1 MRLRITTWVMA
12 FVIFFIISP
21 PVMAGPDQQNPAG
34 FTDIYGHWASEAIVL
49 CNIYGFMDGYPDKQ
63 FKPDNNLSRAEAL
76 TLIGRSMG
84 WSIPASGKSTVESG
98 TLSGVWK
105 GFRGYIELAAEKQL
119 ISRDDIVTTDFS
131 KSATRLEVSV
141 WLARALNLNGN
152 GLALKFSDLYTVPIS
167 PLNSLAGVV
176 EAGIITGLPGNR
188 FNPSD
193 PLNRA
198 EMAAML
204 LKMLDSGKITP
215 ITGHHLVGKL
225 VLKDRINNKISLQ
238 TTHGT
243 FTYGIA
249 PYLMVFL
256 YGSASSLDLI
266 NVGDNVKVTLNRAQ
280 KCQIISYYSGNPPT
294 TVQIPPS
301 QGTFTL
307 NGTVKYLDGSML
319 EFKTA
324 DGASLKLPLSPAIK
338 VTEYGNSVTV
348 SSISGGKSGS
358 ITVSGGRVLKV
369 DLYSGSISSNLSGLS
384 GNKGHVI
391 NKYWDSFSVRLDN
404 GTVRVL
410 WLQEGISFLK
420 NGQTTTYA
428 SFKPGTYVELKK
440 VGLSAETVNILE
452 ADRKVFGKV
461 EQVNS
466 KSLTVR
472 DDDNRTVT
480 RDFSPGVQIR
490 DWVGYS
496 MVSDDI
502 RAGSDVE
509 ITLDSND
516 AVTAVLVRESYG
528 IPDGTVEEIWTAGNW
543 RITITDGYGSR
554 RTYYMRENV
563 TVTESGAAR
572 NLGSVVVGMKVR
584 LARDSYDYVTGIEI
598 TGSWALEGRITYIS
612 SSSHGSGQIQIQ
624 RSSGRAESYYLATSV
639 LVRDGYSSRSIS
651 YLSQGMNVRL
661 TLDSAN
667 RVSVIDIT
675 DSSVIEGVV
684 TYIQNTGSRRI
695 EIRAN
700 SGRLEIY
707 YLPEGITVRDWGVT
721 RSLDSVRAGMRVK
734 LYLGINETPIQ
745 IEITGY

>member
-1 MRLRITTWVMA
+1 MRLRIITWIMA
-12 FVIFFIISP
+12 FLIFIISP
-21 PVMAGPDQQNPAG
+21 PAVAGPDQQNPAG

-63 FKPDNNLSRAEAL
+63 FKPDNSLNRAEAL

-98 TLSGVWK
+98 SLSGVWK

-119 ISRDDIVTTDFS
+119 ISRDDIVTTDFN

-152 GLALKFSDLYTVPIS
+152 GSALKFSDLHTVPVS
-167 PLNSLAGVV
+167 HLNPLAGVA
-176 EAGIITGLPGNR
+176 EAGIITGLPGTR
-188 FNPSD
+188 FNPSG

-225 VLKDRINNKISLQ
+225 VLKDRKNNKISLQ
-238 TTHGT
+238 TTYGT

-249 PYLMVFL
+249 PYFMAFQN
-256 YGSASSLDLI
+256 GTASNLDLV
-266 NVGDNVKVTLNRAQ
+266 NVGDNVRVTLNRAQ
-280 KCQIISYYSGNPPT
+280 KCQIISYYSGNTPT
-294 TVQIPPS
+294 ILQMPPS

-307 NGTVKYLDGSML
+307 NGTVKYFDGSML
-319 EFKTA
+319 EFQTA

-348 SSISGGKSGS
+348 SSITGGKSGS
-358 ITVSGGRVLKV
+358 ITISDGRVLKV
-369 DLYSGSISSNLSGLS
+369 DLYTGSISSNLSGVS
-384 GNKGHVI
+384 GNKGYVI

-410 WLQEGISFLK
+410 WLQEGISFIK
-420 NGQTTTYA
+420 NGQTTTYS
-428 SFKPGTYVELKK
+428 SFKPGTYVELIK
-440 VGLSAETVNILE
+440 VGPSAETISILE
-452 ADRKVFGKV
+452 ASRKVFGIV
-461 EQVNS
+461 ERVNS

-472 DDDNRTVT
+472 DDDNKTVS
-480 RDFSPGVQIR
+480 RDYSPGVQIK

-496 MVSDDI
+496 MVTDDI
-502 RAGSDVE
+502 RVGSDVE

-516 AVTAVLVRESYG
+516 AATAVLVKESYG
-528 IPDGTVEEIWTAGNW
+528 IPDGTVEEIWTSGNW

-563 TVTESGAAR
+563 TVTESGVAR
-572 NLGSVVVGMKVR
+572 NTNAVMVGMKVR

-598 TGSWALEGRITYIS
+598 TGTWALEGRITYIS
-612 SSSHGSGQIQIQ
+612 SSGYSSGQIQIQ
-624 RSSGRAESYYLATSV
+624 KSSGSTESYYLAASV
-639 LVRDGYSSRSIS
+639 QVRDGYSSRSIS
-651 YLSQGMNVRL
+651 YLTQGMNVRL
-661 TLDSAN
+661 TLDS
-667 RVSVIDIT
+667 
-675 DSSVIEGVV
+675 
-684 TYIQNTGSRRI
+684 SR
-695 EIRAN
+695 
-700 SGRLEIY
+700 
-707 YLPEGITVRDWGVT
+707 
-721 RSLDSVRAGMRVK
+721 
-734 LYLGINETPIQ
+734 Q
-745 IEITGY
+745 